1 VLTVENTGE
10 KLTPKLVSTR
20 AEPLLPRHQTH
31 THRLRRCGPPA
42 GDRQEHRPSAPRV
55 GRRERLLNERGE
67 HVDPLLEHLVGAR
80 PYSGSAGTRLPRRLP
95 RARRRRRASRGR
107 RALTRQLHADPRQI
121 TETLETLRQ
130 HSLVDIADAGT
141 ITLSTAGRADYERLV
156 AARRAGLR
164 ELLAGWHPDDHS
176 DVMQL
181 VERLSRDLVN
191 EIPPPATAAAA

>member
-1 VLTVENTGE
+1 
-10 KLTPKLVSTR
+10 
-20 AEPLLPRHQTH
+20 
-31 THRLRRCGPPA
+31 
-42 GDRQEHRPSAPRV
+42 
-55 GRRERLLNERGE
+55 
-67 HVDPLLEHLVGAR
+67 
-80 PYSGSAGTRLPRRLP
+80 LPRRLP